1 MTYSGDV
8 VQRSDSSPV
17 NELQEVSNPFTQR
30 AKVEYIPG

>member
-17 NELQEVSNPFTQR
+17 NELQEISNLFTR
-30 AKVEYIPG
+30 RTTVEYIPG